1 VKLIF
6 ERFVLTFQFRK
17 MSLDRHWHL
26 HLTSL
31 WTGDST

>member
-6 ERFVLTFQFRK
+6 QRFVLTFQFRK
-17 MSLDRHWHL
+17 MSLDRHRHL

-31 WTGDST
+31 WTADTT